1 MPSTKGELMRIK
13 ISVMIE
19 SGAEEIVQD
28 VAVIERECVRLGQV
42 GLSLAEVKDLW
53 KGIQRMITEA

>member
-1 MPSTKGELMRIK
+1 MRIK